1 MRAKITNQNASAY
14 SATSEWSSSICMPA
28 SSRGADI
35 VPSKNASSVPSPLLV
50 ARGIHTIET
59 ASKTKP
65 IHFIEVSFL

>member
-35 VPSKNASSVPSPLLV
+35 VPSKNACSVLSPLLV
-50 ARGIHTIET
+50 ARGIQTSET
-59 ASKTKP
+59 ARRTKP